1 MLGRSINSSI
11 YGLQQFDIRHL
22 SHAILPISC
31 MMRMPPNISLLHPF
45 QYLDTRLA
53 AVSDALRIAS
63 IETHTTCKYNSECL
77 VRQANQGIIEV
88 GDSILVKAQEALSLS
103 SK

>member
-1 MLGRSINSSI
+1 MH
-11 YGLQQFDIRHL
+11 DA
-22 SHAILPISC
+22 HAS
-31 MMRMPPNISLLHPF
+31 
-45 QYLDTRLA
+45 QYLVYCIHLNPLMQDSQLCLI
-53 AVSDALRIAS
+53 SLRIAS
-63 IETHTTCKYNSECL
+63 TETYTTCKYNSECL